1 MKLAMTLRT
10 RLFLSISALIT
21 VALLGLLLG
30 LVSVMQ
36 MAKTQESLIRSN
48 FITLDL
54 GLKLRQTLG
63 DQLMIML
70 NEQPNTAALEDSKQR
85 YFALLQ
91 QGIDHEQKDA
101 VTSGFTQAKTNY
113 LSFLEAFDE
122 KENAP
127 PQLRNNDELTKRF
140 NILRNGLIAEH
151 KKALDNIN
159 DTEHKSR
166 ERALLIA
173 GYGHLAGDKVLK
185 IIATVLRKRLRPND
199 FIARFGGEEFV
210 LLMPNSSLSD
220 ALAVGETLRAAIQA
234 CPFHFKGEPV
244 TITVSMGMAQFQPGE
259 RSDLALK
266 RADEALYRAKAAGRN
281 QVQAA

>member
-1 MKLAMTLRT
+1 MKLAMKLRT

-30 LVSVMQ
+30 LVRVMQ

-70 NEQPNTAALEDSKQR
+70 NEQPNPAALEASKQR

-91 QGIDHEQKDA
+91 QGIEHEQKDTT
-101 VTSGFTQAKTNY
+101 TSGFTKAKTDY
-113 LSFLEAFDE
+113 LSFLEAFD
-122 KENAP
+122 KNENAP
-127 PQLRNNDELTKRF
+127 PALRNNDELTKRF

-151 KKALDNIN
+151 KQALENIN

-173 GYGHLAGDKVLK
+173 GLLGLVGLAVL
-185 IIATVLRKRLRPND
+185 IIGFVTAHG
-199 FIARFGGEEFV
+199 IARSFGG
-210 LLMPNSSLSD
+210 P
-220 ALAVGETLRAAIQA
+220 I
-234 CPFHFKGEPV
+234 
-244 TITVSMGMAQFQPGE
+244 
-259 RSDLALK
+259 
-266 RADEALYRAKAAGRN
+266 EALAKAAAKLGQGN
-281 QVQAA
+281 FEATLPISSAAELDLVSRRFGA